1 MSNRLTAEKFNAMLS
16 RLAEGLG
23 LGTGK
28 VTQVQMAKVLGIR
41 QSSISDAK
49 KRNSIPAEWFLKAL
63 EIGGIDPEW
72 VRTGNGPK
80 YRVLSDTPNGAL
92 TVTELHKRIA
102 AESKRELSEEELMSA
117 LKRRF
122 PAGTTIEVHFLMGC
136 TGEAK
141 ENAE

>member
-1 MSNRLTAEKFNAMLS
+1 MSGKLTTEQFTAMLS

-23 LGTGK
+23 LGLGK
-28 VTQVQMAKVLGIR
+28 VTQGQMAEVLGIR

-49 KRNSIPAEWFLKAL
+49 RRGSIPAEWFLKAL

-72 VRTGNGPK
+72 VRTGNVPK
-80 YRVLSDTPNGAL
+80 YRVLSDDPNGTL

-102 AESKRELSEEELMSA
+102 AENKRDLTQEELIAA

-122 PAGTTIEVHFLMGC
+122 PAGTTIEVNFLMGC
-136 TGEAK
+136 TGK
-141 ENAE
+141 SDDDS

>member
-1 MSNRLTAEKFNAMLS
+1 MNRLTEKQFNESLS
-16 RLAEGLG
+16 RLAIGLG
-23 LGTGK
+23 LDSGRI
-28 VTQVQMAKVLGIR
+28 TQVQIAQKLGIR

-49 KRNSIPAEWFLKAL
+49 RRGTIPADWFLKAL

-72 VRTGNGPK
+72 IRTGNTPK

-92 TVTELHKRIA
+92 TTIELQKRIA
-102 AESKRELSEEELMSA
+102 AENKRELSEDELIAA

-122 PAGTTIEVHFLMGC
+122 PAGTTIEVNFLLGC

-141 ENAE
+141 EHTK